1 MDEWLKILLGALVVL
16 ATHLLEGITG
26 FGSTVL
32 ALPFLSLLTGLK
44 NSIPMLC
51 AVGWVMSLYLVIRS
65 WRAFQWQEFRFI
77 LLWVGLGLAPGMLL
91 YEYLPAN
98 HLCVILGC
106 AMIVIGLDGCRKCYR
121 RDETVRPAG
130 RNWFMRMLLFCGGI
144 IQGAFG
150 SGGPFVI
157 IYAARALPEKSLFR
171 VTLSLLWFIMNSIR
185 MCIWTVQGTVWNREI
200 GLLILAALPFMVVS
214 VLIGDHL
221 HRRVNQFYF
230 RFCVYMVLWI
240 AGAVMLIRNL
250 LLILR

>member
-1 MDEWLKILLGALVVL
+1 MDEWLKIILGALVVL
-16 ATHLLEGITG
+16 ATHMLEGITG

-77 LLWVGLGLAPGMLL
+77 LLWAGLGLAPGMLL

-121 RDETVRPAG
+121 RNGEVRPAG
-130 RNWFMRMLLFCGGI
+130 RNWLMRALLFCGGI

-157 IYAARALPEKSLFR
+157 IYAARALPKKSLFR

-185 MCIWTVQGTVWNREI
+185 MCVWTVQGTVWNREI
-200 GLLILAALPFMVVS
+200 GLLILAALPFMVIG

-221 HRRVNQFYF
+221 HRKVNQFYF
-230 RFCVYMVLWI
+230 RVCVYMVLWI

-250 LLILR
+250 LLILH